1 MEDRSKLRV
10 EGLDWV
16 VPLPLQ
22 FLFSN
27 YAIFRGDSFMF
38 RNRMIGMLVFVLC
51 TLLFV
56 ACGSED
62 NPVDEATAGA
72 APEPTDTPIAESESA
87 TQSEAALAL
96 SGPRTFIVVPEE
108 SSASYVV
115 EEEFFAGAL
124 SKLGINAGLQ
134 PITGS
139 TIEVEG
145 ELQINLD
152 EGAPLRAAN
161 FTVNLPSLTTNQD
174 RRDKWIRENG
184 PSLNSFPIAEFVA
197 NEVVGA
203 PSDYT
208 DGAEVSFQLIGDLT
222 IRNITRPTTFDVVA
236 TLTGDTINGSAT
248 SEELLL
254 TDFDIEPPNFAN
266 TLSVANEFRVEV
278 SLTARE

>member
-1 MEDRSKLRV
+1 
-10 EGLDWV
+10 
-16 VPLPLQ
+16 
-22 FLFSN
+22 
-27 YAIFRGDSFMF
+27 MF
-38 RNRMIGMLVFVLC
+38 RTPMIWMIVVVLS

-62 NPVDEATAGA
+62 GPAEEPA
-72 APEPTDTPIAESESA
+72 AASEPEPTNTSVSESETEA
-87 TQSEAALAL
+87 QSEAAPAL
-96 SGPRTFIVVPEE
+96 GGLRTFTVVPEE
-108 SSASYVV
+108 SSASYIV

-134 PITGS
+134 TITGS
-139 TIEVEG
+139 TTEIEG

-152 EGAPLRAAN
+152 EDAPLSAAN
-161 FTVNLPSLTTNQD
+161 FTVNLPSLTTDQD

-197 NEVVGA
+197 NEAVGA
-203 PSDYT
+203 PSNYT
-208 DGAEVSFQLIGDLT
+208 DGAEVSFQLLGDLT
-222 IRNITRPTTFDVVA
+222 IRDVTRPTTFDIVA
-236 TLTGDTINGSAT
+236 TLTGDTIMGSAI

-266 TLSVANEFRVEV
+266 TLSVANEFHVEV